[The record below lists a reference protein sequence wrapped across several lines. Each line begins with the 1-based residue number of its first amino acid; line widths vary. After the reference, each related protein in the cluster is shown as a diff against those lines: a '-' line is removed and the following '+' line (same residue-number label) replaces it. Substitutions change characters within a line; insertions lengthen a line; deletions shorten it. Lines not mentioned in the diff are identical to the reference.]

1 MNTIFYI
8 IITILIADFL
18 FERILSWLNIKNISF
33 SLPDALAG
41 IYDEEKYKT
50 QQEYFRTNQRFG
62 LITSTFGFLV
72 VLAMLLFG
80 GFGWVDFIVRT
91 FTDNQIL
98 VSLLF
103 FAILFIANDIISIPF
118 EWYDTFRIE
127 ERFGFNKVTPKLFI
141 IDKLKGYL
149 LSIALGGGILW
160 LIIYIF
166 QWNPEYFW
174 LMAWAVVA
182 VVSIFLNMFYS
193 NLIVPLFNKQTPLE
207 NGELRD
213 AIESFCKKAGFKLT
227 NVFVIDG
234 SKRSTKANAYFSG
247 LGSKKRIVL
256 FDTLI
261 QDLTKEEIVAVL
273 AHEIGHYKKKHTL
286 MSLLF
291 SMITT
296 GIMFF
301 ILSLFLIHYWQ
312 EIASALYLGKDN
324 DITSYLE
331 TFHLGLLAFGIIYT
345 PVSLLLGIGMSMM
358 SRKNEYQAD
367 AFAAQFGLAD
377 DLISALKKLSV
388 KSLSNLQ
395 PHPAYV
401 FVHYSHPTLLQRMKA
416 LSASE

>member
-33 SLPDALAG
+33 SLPEALAG

-50 QQEYFRTNQRFG
+50 QQQYFRTNQRFG

-80 GFGWVDFIVRT
+80 GFGWVDSIVRT

-182 VVSIFLNMFYS
+182 AVSIFLNMFYS

-213 AIESFCKKAGFKLT
+213 EIESFCKKAGFNLT
-227 NVFVIDG
+227 NVYVIDG

-256 FDTLI
+256 FDTLV

-286 MSLLF
+286 MALLF
-291 SMITT
+291 SLITT

-301 ILSLFLIHYWQ
+301 ILSLFLNNYSLQ
-312 EIASALYLGKDN
+312 LAQALGS
-324 DITSYLE
+324 DIPS
-331 TFHLGLLAFGIIYT
+331 FHLSLLAFGVIYT

-416 LSASE
+416 LGKM